1 MSRQANKER
10 TRNRLAEA
18 ILKVL
23 FKYGPAALTTGRVA
37 ELAGVAQP
45 TFYVHFKDMDDALER
60 VATWVTDQLVVR
72 LNEEKENQGLDSVSA
87 LSDAIGAT
95 VRAFIAEPKM
105 AELFLRHRRD
115 VTSPIGRRWA
125 TITDG
130 IRGRTIEQL
139 QTLQVPPP
147 SADLPIHSDLLVGMV
162 FGLIEGLLDKRITD
176 IDHAAEVAA
185 RTTLA
190 GITAATRDVSDA
202 A

>member
-10 TRNRLAEA
+10 TRNRLVQA

-23 FKYGPAALTTGRVA
+23 YKHGPAALTTGRVA

-60 VATWVTDQLVVR
+60 VAAWVADQLVIR
-72 LNEEKENQGLDSVSA
+72 LSEGADSVSTESVAA
-87 LSDAIGAT
+87 LTDAIGAT
-95 VRAFIAEPKM
+95 LRAFVADPKT

-115 VTSPIGRRWA
+115 ASSPIGRRW
-125 TITDG
+125 TKITDG
-130 IRGRTIEQL
+130 LRGRAIEQL
-139 QTLQVPPP
+139 QGLEMRAPATDVPIY
-147 SADLPIHSDLLVGMV
+147 ADLLIGMI
-162 FGLIEGLLDKRITD
+162 FALIEGLVDKRITD
-176 IDHAAEVAA
+176 LDHAAEIAA

-190 GITAATRDVSDA
+190 GIGAAAAVSDA

>member
-1 MSRQANKER
+1 MSRQANKDR
-10 TRNRLAEA
+10 TRNRLVQA

-23 FKYGPAALTTGRVA
+23 FKHGPAALTTGRVA

-60 VATWVTDQLVVR
+60 VAAWVADQLVVR
-72 LNEEKENQGLDSVSA
+72 LGEPSQQGPQDSVVA
-87 LSDAIGAT
+87 LTDAIGAT
-95 VRAFIAEPKM
+95 LRAFVADPKT

-115 VTSPIGRRWA
+115 STSPIGRRWA

-130 IRGRTIEQL
+130 LRGRALEQL
-139 QTLQVPPP
+139 QGLALRAPAEDIPIY
-147 SADLPIHSDLLVGMV
+147 ADLLIGMI
-162 FGLIEGLLDKRITD
+162 FGLIEGLVDQRITD
-176 IDHAAEVAA
+176 LDHAAALAA

-190 GITAATRDVSDA
+190 GIGATSSVSDA

>member
-1 MSRQANKER
+1 MQ
-10 TRNRLAEA
+10 A

-23 FKYGPAALTTGRVA
+23 FKHGPAALTTGRVA

-60 VATWVTDQLVVR
+60 VAAWVADQLVVR
-72 LNEEKENQGLDSVSA
+72 LGEPSGQGAEDSVASLA
-87 LSDAIGAT
+87 DAIGAT
-95 VRAFIAEPKM
+95 HHAFVADPKT

-115 VTSPIGRRWA
+115 ITSPIGRRWS

-130 IRGRTIEQL
+130 LRGRALEQL
-139 QTLQVPPP
+139 RGLDLRAPAEDIPIY
-147 SADLPIHSDLLVGMV
+147 ADLLIGMI
-162 FGLIEGLLDKRITD
+162 FGLIEGLVDQRITD
-176 IDHAAEVAA
+176 LDHAAALAA

-190 GITAATRDVSDA
+190 GIGAASSVSDA